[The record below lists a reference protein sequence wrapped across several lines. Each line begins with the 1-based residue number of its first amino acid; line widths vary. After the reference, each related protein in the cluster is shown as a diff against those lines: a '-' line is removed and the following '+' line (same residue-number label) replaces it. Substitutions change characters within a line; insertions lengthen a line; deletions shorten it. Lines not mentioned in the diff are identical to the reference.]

1 MKFFIQR
8 IQTTKIVIFFNKTK
22 ILIIF
27 SKKILLAIKKDIPRL
42 NDMKKG
48 RLFLFPVPIGA
59 EELGLSL
66 PAANLELLSL
76 CHTFIVE
83 ELRTARRF
91 LKKAGYPYAID
102 DTVFFELNEHTS
114 PQDIGHYL
122 DAIGQGEDIGLLS
135 EAGLPC
141 VADPGAMITRMAQQ
155 RGIEI
160 VPLVGPSSL
169 MLALMASG
177 FNGQSFAFNGYL
189 PVDKSRRAAA
199 IRHLEERLHRE
210 HQTQLFIEAPYRNN
224 QLLEALCSTLQPE
237 TMICVATN
245 LTLPTQYIRTL
256 PGGKWKKEREKI
268 DLHKRNTVFLIGE

>member
-1 MKFFIQR
+1 MKG
-8 IQTTKIVIFFNKTK
+8 K
-22 ILIIF
+22 LI
-27 SKKILLAIKKDIPRL
+27 
-42 NDMKKG
+42 
-48 RLFLFPVPIGA
+48 LFPVPIGA
-59 EELGLSL
+59 EDIASSL
-66 PAANLELLSL
+66 PAANAELLAT

-91 LKKAGYPYAID
+91 LKKAGYPFAID

-114 PQDIGHYL
+114 HEEIGNYL
-122 DAIGQGEDIGLLS
+122 DAIEKGENIGLLS

-141 VADPGAMITRMAQQ
+141 VADPGAMITRVAQR

-160 VPLVGPSSL
+160 VPLIGPSSL

-189 PVDKSRRAAA
+189 PVDKSKRAAA

-224 QLLEALCSTLQPE
+224 QMLEALCSVLQPN
-237 TMICVATN
+237 TMICVACD
-245 LTLPTQYIRTL
+245 LTLPTQYIRRL
-256 PGGKWKKEREKI
+256 PSGKWKTERGKI